1 MRKYCTNLS
10 SFCFR
15 YLEDL
20 GASKL
25 LMGASLAVGTAAG
38 VPVTLFS
45 RSYRQCNS
53 QNPTNTYIEL
63 QNNITEFYCTVRS

>member
-1 MRKYCTNLS
+1 MCSVPRPFLTKSDNFGLS
-10 SFCFR
+10 R

-45 RSYRQCNS
+45 RWEIR
-53 QNPTNTYIEL
+53 PEVAGI
-63 QNNITEFYCTVRS
+63 R